1 MWISCRIKSHSHT
14 LDNEAFRLLQSDAT
28 NMRVHKVS
36 EQEFTL
42 SVRPRHPESP
52 EFEQLAE
59 AHQVILCFL
68 IALNV
73 GSLGAFAW
81 AEEPWVHPVFA
92 VTEDMEGTRGY
103 RAAIVAQSSMQ
114 HGELTELKEAD
125 VYSVVLVF
133 GIVARERTSVLT
145 GEYAR
150 GLLLL
155 RMNFAEL
162 NFRREAFMCFYRAF
176 EHFIA
181 SRILKVSKLGNEL
194 KDLQRGLRTITQSQE
209 IIDEFR
215 SIYAIRSSQAA
226 HSQVKQREITLEE
239 VLKVKVFLDMVM
251 NTEFKRE
258 ANAEMLARRSREQAG
273 GEV

>member
-1 MWISCRIKSHSHT
+1 
-14 LDNEAFRLLQSDAT
+14 
-28 NMRVHKVS
+28 MRVHKVS
-36 EQEFTL
+36 EREFTL

-52 EFEQLAE
+52 EFEQIAE

-73 GSLGAFAW
+73 GSLGEFAW

-103 RAAIVAQSSMQ
+103 QAAIVAQRAMQ
-114 HGELTELKEAD
+114 HGELTKLNEAD
-125 VYSVVLVF
+125 VRSVVLVF

-145 GEYAR
+145 GEYTR

-155 RMNFAEL
+155 GMNFAEL

-176 EHFIA
+176 EHFIV

-194 KDLQRGLRTITQSQE
+194 KDLQRGLSRITQCKE

-215 SIYAIRSSQAA
+215 SIYTIRSSQAA

-239 VLKVKVFLDMVM
+239 VLKAKAFLDIVIH
-251 NTEFKRE
+251 TEFKRE
-258 ANAEMLARRSREQAG
+258 ANSEMLARISRE
-273 GEV
+273 

>member
-1 MWISCRIKSHSHT
+1 MWITCRIKSHSHT
-14 LDNEAFRLLQSDAT
+14 LGNKAFRLLQSDAS
-28 NMRVHKVS
+28 NMRVHKIS
-36 EQEFTL
+36 EREFSL

-52 EFEQLAE
+52 QLEQLAE
-59 AHQVILCFL
+59 CHQVILCFL

-81 AEEPWVHPVFA
+81 ADEPWVHPVFT
-92 VTEDMEGTRGY
+92 VTQDMDGTQGY
-103 RAAIVAQSSMQ
+103 RAAIVARSSMQ
-114 HGELTELKEAD
+114 HGEPTELKEAD
-125 VYSVVLVF
+125 IYNVVLVF

-176 EHFIA
+176 EHFVA
-181 SRILKVSKLGNEL
+181 SRILKVSKLSNEL
-194 KDLQRGLRTITQSQE
+194 KDLQRGLRKITQSQE

-239 VLKVKVFLDMVM
+239 VLKVKVFLDIVM

-258 ANAEMLARRSREQAG
+258 ANAAMQERRFREQTGDEA
-273 GEV
+273 